1 MLSIF
6 LHPDAFLRRW
16 KIYPDGKRAKVPFL
30 DETIFEKGFP
40 FQYAENTHM
49 RTIKRTSQA
58 IVINI
63 RNKRL
68 IILRM

>member
-30 DETIFEKGFP
+30 DETQLKKAGAPIHKITGITFLPISPE
-40 FQYAENTHM
+40 
-49 RTIKRTSQA
+49 
-58 IVINI
+58 
-63 RNKRL
+63 
-68 IILRM
+68 